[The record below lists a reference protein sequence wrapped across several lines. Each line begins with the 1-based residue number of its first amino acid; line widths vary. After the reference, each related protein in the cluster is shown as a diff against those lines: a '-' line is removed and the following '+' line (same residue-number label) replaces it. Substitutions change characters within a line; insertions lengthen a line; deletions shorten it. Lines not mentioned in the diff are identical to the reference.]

1 METTYYFSHNKRG
14 IMNDPFFQE
23 LNLLFKNGR
32 KHNGSFELFDNQ
44 TKVPYPLDVW
54 YNSQFY
60 VIEIP
65 ILDAKREDI
74 KITRKLDWLVID
86 YTRSTKEAE
95 DAKKW
100 VKRSIIK
107 RDFTLEWKIPSGLE
121 YSNLQSVFENG
132 ILTIYVPFAK
142 EAKPE
147 EVPILDTNANWKK
160 VAMGEPL
167 AEVKVNSVG
176 KDFGKGTPLTEEEFK
191 IGTHKPK
198 Q

>member
-1 METTYYFSHNKRG
+1 METYYFSNNKRG

-44 TKVPYPLDVW
+44 TKVPYPLDAW
-54 YNSQFY
+54 YNSEFY

-86 YTRSTKEAE
+86 YTRSNKEAE
-95 DAKKW
+95 EAKKW

-160 VAMGEPL
+160 IAMGEPL
-167 AEVKVNSVG
+167 TIDG
-176 KDFGKGTPLTEEEFK
+176 KKLSERLEK
-191 IGTHKPK
+191 SNISK
-198 Q
+198 